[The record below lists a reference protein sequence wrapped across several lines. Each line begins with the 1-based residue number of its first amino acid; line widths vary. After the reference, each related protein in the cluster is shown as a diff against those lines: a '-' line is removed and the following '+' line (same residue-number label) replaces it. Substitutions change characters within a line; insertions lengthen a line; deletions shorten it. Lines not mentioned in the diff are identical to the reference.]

1 VTGWD
6 AIWDRRTLPPS
17 QGSIL
22 ADLMAAD
29 GLDSGFAGLPEES
42 WASGVRR
49 LAAALGLARGDSVF
63 EVGCGAGAFL
73 YELERLGCSVSGV
86 DRSPALIARA
96 GEVLPSG
103 DFNVADAAEVSP
115 QPQADAV
122 ISFGVF
128 LYFRSL
134 PYAESVLDR
143 MVAKA
148 RRVVAVF
155 DVPDLATRTLDIE
168 RRQQLAGG
176 AAAYEARYADLDH
189 RYYDREWMDRA
200 LRARGLTDIHIE
212 DQTISDYGN
221 APFRFNAW
229 GFSGT

>member
-1 VTGWD
+1 
-6 AIWDRRTLPPS
+6 
-17 QGSIL
+17 
-22 ADLMAAD
+22 
-29 GLDSGFAGLPEES
+29 
-42 WASGVRR
+42 
-49 LAAALGLARGDSVF
+49 
-63 EVGCGAGAFL
+63 
-73 YELERLGCSVSGV
+73 
-86 DRSPALIARA
+86 
-96 GEVLPSG
+96 
-103 DFNVADAAEVSP
+103 VADAAEVSP